1 MSGIY
6 IHIPFC
12 KQKCHY
18 CDFAS
23 TTSTKYIHEYVDAL
37 LIEIKNQKLFFG
49 NQTTINTIYFGGG
62 TPSLLSHTQLGLII
76 EHLHKYFSISLSAEI
91 TIEMNPDNINSEY
104 LHNIKNLGF
113 NRISIGTQSFSN
125 KELQYLHRI
134 HDAET
139 SYKSV
144 LIAKDADFDNISID
158 IIYGLPPQYS
168 ENIQFQIEK
177 IQTLDIAHIS
187 AYILTIEA
195 DTILSTNI
203 KKGNIAAPNDEFVA
217 KQFVEYIN
225 ALQALGY
232 EHYEISNYAKSN
244 FQSKH
249 NSAYWE
255 HIPYLGLGTGAHSF
269 INNKRQW
276 NTPYVS
282 KYIEGIN
289 NNKPN
294 FDFEIL
300 NKTDL
305 YNEFLM
311 QRLRTS
317 EGINIEKLENKF
329 GSTSKKISEQAF
341 QKEISLGNMIF
352 EYPIYRLTTQGKLFS
367 DKVIS
372 NCMIVNKK

>member
-1 MSGIY
+1 MLK
-6 IHIPFC
+6 H
-12 KQKCHY
+12 
-18 CDFAS
+18 
-23 TTSTKYIHEYVDAL
+23 
-37 LIEIKNQKLFFG
+37 
-49 NQTTINTIYFGGG
+49 
-62 TPSLLSHTQLGLII
+62 HT
-76 EHLHKYFSISLSAEI
+76 
-91 TIEMNPDNINSEY
+91 
-104 LHNIKNLGF
+104 
-113 NRISIGTQSFSN
+113 NRFDS
-125 KELQYLHRI
+125 KRCW
-134 HDAET
+134 
-139 SYKSV
+139 
-144 LIAKDADFDNISID
+144 FDNISID

-372 NCMIVNKK
+372 NCMIVNKNKLIKLKYE